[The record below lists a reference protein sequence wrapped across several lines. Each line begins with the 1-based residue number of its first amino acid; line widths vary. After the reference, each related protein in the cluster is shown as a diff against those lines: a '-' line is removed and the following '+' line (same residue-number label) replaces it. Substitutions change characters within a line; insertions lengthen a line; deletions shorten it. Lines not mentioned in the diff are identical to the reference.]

1 MFLPLLWQ
9 DSIEMT
15 GSEVGDRGGGG
26 KSGKDLEPGIRT
38 RDAGSATALYDSA
51 LPTWLLAQTKLF
63 YFVFFKYILTCY

>member
-9 DSIEMT
+9 DSIEMM
-15 GSEVGDRGGGG
+15 
-26 KSGKDLEPGIRT
+26 DLEPGIRT